1 MLLNGRKDLSVPSF
15 HFVLILFLTAAI
27 YLPFLGDM
35 GWRGNEP
42 LRVIVARAM
51 LETGDYMRPVFH
63 GTPYLLKP
71 PLVNWL
77 IAASASLFGSL
88 NEWTSRLPSVLMMFL
103 LGVSMYFLTA
113 TWLKRDGRLFAALA
127 TLSTAG
133 LVLKGRTAEVDSL
146 FIFMV
151 VFILLFWINGYVRK
165 WNPVLLWSVSLFFLG
180 VSFLTKGPQAPAYF
194 YSTVFAFLFF
204 RKKTSFF
211 FSRAHL
217 FGLLIFAGVLIVYV
231 SSVLKSITLNDYMDM
246 WVTQI
251 TSRGSTGKNSFFGHL
266 FLYPLTLFLAFMPW
280 ILFALPA
287 VFFADIRTRVAR
299 LFKNELVVY
308 SLIMIIVNFPIYWL
322 LPSARDRYFLPA
334 GPFIVIIN
342 AAFFELYIDSAETM
356 PQIRVFFERTL
367 KILSCTAILAVVMMF
382 SFGLYKGLTLTL
394 LLGLIGAGLVC
405 LAVFIMYRIKSF
417 PLRYFPVLT
426 AFLVGLYFPLFAGIN
441 AQYDS
446 MQDNNPKKIASEI
459 NNILPE
465 DVDVVY
471 ELGYKRF
478 QSVTCYLKKKV
489 IMLDGFDKLPST
501 TATDIY
507 FIFDSDF
514 VKDTGDDP
522 GKTSPPDNAWEEI
535 YSKYFRK
542 SKGNIIVGRLRG
554 DRE

>member
-1 MLLNGRKDLSVPSF
+1 MLLNGRKDFSVSSF
-15 HFVLILFLTAAI
+15 HVVLILFLTAAI

-71 PLVNWL
+71 PLLNWL
-77 IAASASLFGSL
+77 IAASASLTGSL

-146 FIFMV
+146 FIFLV
-151 VFILLFWINGYVRK
+151 VIILLFWINGYVRK

-217 FGLLIFAGVLIVYV
+217 LGLLIFAGVLIVYV
-231 SSVLKSITLNDYMDM
+231 SFVLRSITLNDYIDM

-251 TSRGSTGKNSFFGHL
+251 TSRGSTGKNSFFGH
-266 FLYPLTLFLAFMPW
+266 FFQYPLAIFLAFMPW
-280 ILFALPA
+280 VMFAFPALFFRDL
-287 VFFADIRTRVAR
+287 RSGVAR
-299 LFKNELVVY
+299 LFKNELMVF
-308 SLIMIIVNFPIYWL
+308 SLIMIVVNFPIYWL

-334 GPFIVIIN
+334 GPFIMIIN

-356 PQIRVFFERTL
+356 PQIRTLFDRSL
-367 KILSCTAILAVVMMF
+367 KILSWTAILAVVLMF
-382 SFGLYKGLTLTL
+382 LSALYAGLKVTL
-394 LLGLIGAGLVC
+394 LLSLIGAGLVS
-405 LAVFIMYRIKSF
+405 LAVVIIYRIKSVS
-417 PLRYFPVLT
+417 LQHFPVLA
-426 AFLVGLYFPLFAGIN
+426 AFLVGLCFPLFAGMY

-459 NNILPE
+459 NNILPD
-465 DVDVVY
+465 DVAVVY

-478 QSVTCYLKKKV
+478 QSVTCYLKKEV
-489 IMLDGFDKLPST
+489 IMLDGFDKLPSR
-501 TATDIY
+501 TAANTY

-514 VKDTGDDP
+514 VNETGDNP
-522 GKTSPPDNAWEEI
+522 RKTSPPDNAWEEI

-542 SKGNIIVGRLRG
+542 SKGTLIVGRLR
-554 DRE
+554 